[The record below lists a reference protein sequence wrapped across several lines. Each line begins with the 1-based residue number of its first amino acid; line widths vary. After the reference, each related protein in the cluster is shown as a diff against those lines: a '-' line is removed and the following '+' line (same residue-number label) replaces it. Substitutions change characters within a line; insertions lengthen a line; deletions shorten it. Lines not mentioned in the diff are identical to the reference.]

1 MYASGTTSKWLPM
14 QCPIKGFSSIL
25 PRIRICLSETE
36 ESAAT
41 SEKVPAVDISLG
53 HLRALH
59 VSLPN
64 LQHWAFEGNGFDI
77 SRLKLL

>member
-14 QCPIKGFSSIL
+14 QCPIKGLSSIL
-25 PRIRICLSETE
+25 PQIRICLSETE

-53 HLRALH
+53 HLRALT
-59 VSLPN
+59 SP
-64 LQHWAFEGNGFDI
+64 
-77 SRLKLL
+77 SRFPTSSIGLSRGMGLTFLD